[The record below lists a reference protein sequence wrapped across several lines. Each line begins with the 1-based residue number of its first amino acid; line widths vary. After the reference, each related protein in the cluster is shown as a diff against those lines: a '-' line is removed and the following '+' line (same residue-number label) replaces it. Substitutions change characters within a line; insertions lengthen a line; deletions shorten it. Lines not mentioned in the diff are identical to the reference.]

1 MRLVNS
7 SDGLSTNTTCG
18 ADPLVMRLEE
28 SRSGSL
34 LATADGSFP
43 SDPETSEPDIYLK
56 AVFDKLA
63 FNDCYYGTNPDSAV
77 TGPGFF
83 RIIFDRTG
91 AIEKITWHFDNEA
104 VMRPRKHGKGE
115 LFVVLHKHALT
126 SQTVKWTDK
135 GGTTVELT
143 DTGGTGVVVG
153 SFELWNYSN
162 TEGWELVGEAQQL
175 KFTLTIS
182 PQEPV
187 AP

>member
-1 MRLVNS
+1 MNNKQRQLPNRKKMRNAVTLLIALALAVSSVGTAAAKKGKPSSDPIYYNVAMERVNS

-43 SDPETSEPDIYLK
+43 SDPVTSEPNLYLK

-126 SQTVKWTDK
+126 SQTVEVDR
-135 GGTTVELT
+135 
-143 DTGGTGVVVG
+143 
-153 SFELWNYSN
+153 
-162 TEGWELVGEAQQL
+162 
-175 KFTLTIS
+175 
-182 PQEPV
+182 
-187 AP
+187 